1 MSFNRQSIT
10 PQRERKIGFR
20 DAIVFD
26 GYKTLVSRMKRRTCI
41 RLKWYYRRSIC
52 LSHEFIDES
61 HCQFEIPYLHPW
73 LPKEIDRQE
82 NQVEEQRTVSAQTL
96 SLCFSSLFIFIPAL
110 QVSFS
115 KTVLI
120 WVYPWSTATAIS
132 QLPGESSL
140 LFIFTKGVGCIIIF
154 TRGFHFLRWPY
165 IGPASFVP
173 WILPDLSEAFQ

>member
-1 MSFNRQSIT
+1 
-10 PQRERKIGFR
+10 
-20 DAIVFD
+20 
-26 GYKTLVSRMKRRTCI
+26 MKRRTCI
-41 RLKWYYRRSIC
+41 RLKWYYRKSIC

-132 QLPGESSL
+132 QLPEESSL
-140 LFIFTKGVGCIIIF
+140 FFIFSCMQLDASSFSPEV
-154 TRGFHFLRWPY
+154 LRWPY

-173 WILPDLSEAFQ
+173 WILPDLSEAFQEQKER

>member
-1 MSFNRQSIT
+1 
-10 PQRERKIGFR
+10 
-20 DAIVFD
+20 
-26 GYKTLVSRMKRRTCI
+26 MKRRTCI
-41 RLKWYYRRSIC
+41 RLKWYYRKSIC

-132 QLPGESSL
+132 QLPEESSL
-140 LFIFTKGVGCIIIF
+140 LFIFSCIQLDASSFSPEVFIF
-154 TRGFHFLRWPY
+154 YDDHTLDLHLLFHEYYPIYRKHFRRKKRDN
-165 IGPASFVP
+165 V
-173 WILPDLSEAFQ
+173 